1 MRVLRQFRIV
11 FKAVKSHFQRV
22 EKRTGMGGA
31 QLWALSLVRDQPGIG
46 VNDLARAM
54 DIHQSTASNLVR
66 GLSER
71 GQLTVVRDGVDRRA
85 VRLKLQPAGAR
96 ALRHA
101 PGPFAGVLPQALQ
114 ALDAAALR
122 RLETDLDRLIE
133 VLGADRRAQRT
144 PLAQI

>member
-1 MRVLRQFRIV
+1 MRVLRQFRVV

-22 EKRTGMGGA
+22 EQRTGLGGA

-46 VNDLARAM
+46 VNGLAHAM

-66 GLSER
+66 ALSER
-71 GQLTVVRDGVDRRA
+71 GMLAVVRDGADRRA
-85 VRLKLQPAGAR
+85 VQLRLLAAQC
-96 ALRHA
+96 

-122 RLETDLDRLIE
+122 RLESDLDRLIE